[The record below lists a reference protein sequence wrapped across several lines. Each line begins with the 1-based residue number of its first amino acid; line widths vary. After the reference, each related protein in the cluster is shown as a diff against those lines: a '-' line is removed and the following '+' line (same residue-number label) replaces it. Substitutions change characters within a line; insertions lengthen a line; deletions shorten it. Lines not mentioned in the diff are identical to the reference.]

1 MLARQLAV
9 QISRSQGLSMV
20 IENRPGAVTI
30 IGTEAVSHAVPDG
43 NTLLLIS
50 PTFVL
55 NPHLRKLNYDPFT
68 SFEPICYL
76 VRTPTV
82 ILVNSASPYRTLAHL
97 MDAARVK
104 PGDLTLAAAGPA
116 TPAQMAFEMLKR
128 TANVS
133 MTFVPYPGGPPA
145 VNALLG
151 GHVTAALSD
160 YPGAAEQL
168 KAGKLRALA
177 TVSRTRVE
185 VLPDVPTV
193 AEFGYRDT
201 EADLWFGVATPAK
214 TPKETVSR
222 IGVGSRQHS
231 RYLTSGRTLRARGST
246 RSVCAARNSAPFF
259 ANNMTNLAA
268 SFVTL
273 ISRQSEPIAIVQS
286 EHRLC
291 CGARY

>member
-1 MLARQLAV
+1 
-9 QISRSQGLSMV
+9 
-20 IENRPGAVTI
+20 
-30 IGTEAVSHAVPDG
+30 
-43 NTLLLIS
+43 
-50 PTFVL
+50 
-55 NPHLRKLNYDPFT
+55 
-68 SFEPICYL
+68 
-76 VRTPTV
+76 
-82 ILVNSASPYRTLAHL
+82 
-97 MDAARVK
+97 
-104 PGDLTLAAAGPA
+104 
-116 TPAQMAFEMLKR
+116 
-128 TANVS
+128 

-222 IGVGSRQHS
+222 IGGWFTAALQVPDVRANLTGQGLYPVG
-231 RYLTSGRTLRARGST
+231 
-246 RSVCAARNSAPFF
+246 
-259 ANNMTNLAA
+259 M
-268 SFVTL
+268 
-273 ISRQSEPIAIVQS
+273 
-286 EHRLC
+286 
-291 CGARY
+291 CGAEFGTFLRKQYDEFGRFVRDSNITAE